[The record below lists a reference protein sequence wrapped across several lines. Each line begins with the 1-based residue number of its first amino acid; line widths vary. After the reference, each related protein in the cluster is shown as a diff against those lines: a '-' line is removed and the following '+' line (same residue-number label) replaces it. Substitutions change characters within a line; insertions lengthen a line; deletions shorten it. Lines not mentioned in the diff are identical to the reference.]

1 MTPHVSDPAAATG
14 STHPVLNQLKRYGLM
29 VLAAMAIA
37 AAVLIAGASKNPD
50 PITCTKPS
58 ATVVLGGV
66 SRSQR
71 SQVIETRFLAQARS
85 ELYRS
90 GVCGGITVIEVWS
103 TEGSTRVLW
112 GSDDTLR
119 VVGDTL
125 QARKLSATRALDG
138 AMTTIATRYDDAVRA
153 LPAKG
158 SGFLGWRTIAADAL
172 GELTGTKF
180 DKRVVVVDDGVQID
194 DTINLNRPLTV
205 DEATALAKT
214 VSNTADLHRVHV
226 TLLGIGQVAGPPPP
240 AGGEWVHAI
249 RAFAVRTCTATGA
262 ECRVVGSSVQSSD
275 S

>member
-1 MTPHVSDPAAATG
+1 MKNISV
-14 STHPVLNQLKRYGLM
+14 LKRYGLM
-29 VLAAMAIA
+29 ALIAVAVA
-37 AAVLIAGASKNPD
+37 AAVLLAGAGKSLE

-66 SRSQR
+66 SGSQR
-71 SQVIETRFLAQARS
+71 SSMLETRFLAQASS

-90 GVCGGITVIEVWS
+90 GVCGGTTVIEVWS

-112 GSDDTLR
+112 GANDSLR

-138 AMTTIATRYDDAVRA
+138 AMTTVTTRYHDAVDA

-172 GELTGTKF
+172 AELAPTTLH
-180 DKRVVVVDDGVQID
+180 KRVVVVDDGVQID

-205 DEATALAKT
+205 DEATALANT
-214 VSNTADLHRVHV
+214 VSNTTDLHGVAV
-226 TLLGIGQVAGPPPP
+226 TLVGIGQLAGPPPP

-249 RAFAVRTCTATGA
+249 RTFAVRTCTATGA
-262 ECRVVGSSVQSSD
+262 TCRVVGSSVQSSD

>member
-1 MTPHVSDPAAATG
+1 MKNTS
-14 STHPVLNQLKRYGLM
+14 LLKRSGLM
-29 VLAAMAIA
+29 ALIAVAVA
-37 AAVLIAGASKNPD
+37 AAVLLAGAGKSPE

-66 SRSQR
+66 SGSQR
-71 SQVIETRFLAQARS
+71 SQVLKTRFLAQART

-90 GVCGGITVIEVWS
+90 GVCDGTAVIEVWS

-112 GSDDTLR
+112 GTDDTLR

-125 QARKLSATRALDG
+125 QARKLSATRAVDG
-138 AMTTIATRYDDAVRA
+138 AMTTIATRYDDAVGV

-172 GELTGTKF
+172 IELTATKF

-205 DEATALAKT
+205 DEATGIADT
-214 VSNTADLHRVHV
+214 VSNTADLRGVAV
-226 TLLGIGQVAGPPPP
+226 TLVGIGQVAGPPPP

-249 RAFAVRTCTATGA
+249 RTFAMHTCTATGA
-262 ECRVVGSSVQSSD
+262 TCRVVGSSVQSSD